1 VIIQGHNWKAT
12 SYATFFPDQR
22 RNKKLVGPATIL
34 SLFSISLLLQTVEMG
49 CFSPVSLVS
58 ISLVSKSIEPNT
70 LLHCVWMIKE
80 IGKREIVKREIRGRE
95 IRERWSGN
103 SLLFG

>member
-1 VIIQGHNWKAT
+1 M
-12 SYATFFPDQR
+12 F
-22 RNKKLVGPATIL
+22 
-34 SLFSISLLLQTVEMG
+34 
-49 CFSPVSLVS
+49 
-58 ISLVSKSIEPNT
+58 
-70 LLHCVWMIKE
+70 KE

>member
-1 VIIQGHNWKAT
+1 
-12 SYATFFPDQR
+12 
-22 RNKKLVGPATIL
+22 
-34 SLFSISLLLQTVEMG
+34 
-49 CFSPVSLVS
+49 
-58 ISLVSKSIEPNT
+58 
-70 LLHCVWMIKE
+70 MIKE